1 MILGAEESGVTLLKW
16 LLQGPVSNY
25 TPVGFLDEDPYKV
38 GRVILGVPV
47 LGSPGQLEEIIQR
60 TGAEGI
66 LLPPQTTLDADQQ
79 EHLAKRCQDAG
90 VWCQKTRMA
99 FEFIT

>member
-1 MILGAEESGVTLLKW
+1 MLLKW

-38 GRVILGVPV
+38 GRVILGVPI
-47 LGSPGQLEEIIQR
+47 LGSSLNLEEILQR

-66 LLPPQTTLDADQQ
+66 LLPPQTSMDANRQ
-79 EHLAKRCQDAG
+79 ENLVKRCQDAG
-90 VWCQKTRMA
+90 VWCQQTRMA
-99 FEFIT
+99 FDYIA